1 MAEIFE
7 RFHNQLLD
15 NFELSRVCVEDIF
28 YDDVLTEI
36 MERANPVSGLR
47 SSSSQDGD
55 CANLFNLAAL
65 QSPLICYRYR
75 NHFRILAG
83 VFTLNFIRKGL
94 AQRRLHSGYEI
105 PVFLLDKKPN
115 VQIRKHIIQYDLT
128 NALLSKCFVSDTK
141 KISFFL
147 KSWFEKEEGKRSI
160 FQSKEWLLLYP
171 NLNTAEKLARFLS
184 VSKKDL

>member
-47 SSSSQDGD
+47 SSSSREGD
-55 CANLFNLAAL
+55 LASLFNLAAL

-75 NHFRILAG
+75 NHYRILAG
-83 VFTLNFIRKGL
+83 VFTLNLIRKGL
-94 AQRRLHSGYEI
+94 AQRQLR
-105 PVFLLDKKPN
+105 
-115 VQIRKHIIQYDLT
+115 
-128 NALLSKCFVSDTK
+128 NA
-141 KISFFL
+141 
-147 KSWFEKEEGKRSI
+147 EGSPHNFPKA
-160 FQSKEWLLLYP
+160 QP
-171 NLNTAEKLARFLS
+171 CLNRF
-184 VSKKDL
+184 